1 MHVSELFLPEVR
13 EALQSDPAA
22 IRELV
27 EELHPVDAAEIFLGL
42 KEDEQLIFLKA
53 LLITE
58 QVEILEE
65 LDDDLRADLFEKLAP
80 DMAARLVAEMSA
92 DERADLFR
100 ELPTPLAAKI
110 LAKLSKEDA
119 KDLRSLLAWPEG
131 TAGAL
136 MTTDYVELD
145 AEMTVAQ
152 AIERIREVAEDVETI
167 YYAYAISPEGSLRG
181 VVSLRSLVL
190 SKPDRSIADLMDTEH
205 LVTVHGSDDQAE
217 VTQVIAKYDLLALP
231 VVDDAGRLLG
241 IITVDDTL
249 DVAEEEATEE
259 VQRLSGMEPLEDSYL
274 KTTFFQMIRSRAG
287 WLILLFVGEM
297 FTGNAL
303 RHFEESLQEAI
314 TLVFFIPLL
323 ISAGGNTGS
332 QSAGLLIRALA
343 IGEVVPKQTWSVLKR
358 ELTCGLMLSL
368 ILAVIGAVRALLWSG
383 IGWQIAL
390 IVALALICIVTM
402 ASVVGGL
409 MPILVKRVGMDPAV
423 ASAPLVATIVDIV
436 GIVLYFS
443 IAQAVLT
450 RWSVEGG

>member
-1 MHVSELFLPEVR
+1 MRVCELFLPEVR
-13 EALQSDPAA
+13 DALKSDPAA
-22 IRELV
+22 ICELV

-42 KEDEQLIFLKA
+42 KEEEQLIFLKVLPLTA
-53 LLITE
+53 

-65 LDDDLRADLFEKLAP
+65 IDDDLRAALFEKIAP
-80 DMAARLVAEMSA
+80 EMAVRLVVEMSA
-92 DERADLFR
+92 DERADLFH
-100 ELPTPLAAKI
+100 ELPAPLAAKI

-136 MTTDYVELD
+136 MTTDDVELE
-145 AEMTVAQ
+145 AEMTVAE

-190 SKPDRSIADLMDTEH
+190 AKPDRSIAELMDTEH

-217 VTQVIAKYDLLALP
+217 VTQVIARYDLLAVP

-249 DVAEEEATEE
+249 DAAEEDATEE

-274 KTTFFQMIRSRAG
+274 KTGFFQLIRSRAG
-287 WLILLFVGEM
+287 WLVLLFVGEM
-297 FTGNAL
+297 LTGNAM
-303 RHFEESLQEAI
+303 RAFEESLTEAI
-314 TLVFFIPLL
+314 ALVFFIPLI

-343 IGEVVPKQTWSVLKR
+343 LGEVVPRRALSVAVR
-358 ELTCGLMLSL
+358 EVLSGIMLGV
-368 ILAVIGAVRALLWSG
+368 ILALLGAARAFLWEG
-383 IGWQIAL
+383 IGNQIAL
-390 IVALALICIVTM
+390 IVGLSIICVVTFAALM
-402 ASVVGGL
+402 GGL
-409 MPILVKRVGMDPAV
+409 MPILVKKLGFDPAV
-423 ASAPLVATIVDIV
+423 ASTPLVATLVDIV
-436 GIVLYFS
+436 GLFLYFG
-443 IAQAVLT
+443 IAQAILE
-450 RWSVEGG
+450 RSAG

>member
-1 MHVSELFLPEVR
+1 MRVCELFLPEVR
-13 EALQSDPAA
+13 DALKSDPAA
-22 IRELV
+22 ICELV

-42 KEDEQLIFLKA
+42 KEEEQLIFLKVLPLTA
-53 LLITE
+53 

-65 LDDDLRADLFEKLAP
+65 IDDDLRAALFEKIAP
-80 DMAARLVAEMSA
+80 EMAVRLVVEMSA
-92 DERADLFR
+92 DERADLFH
-100 ELPTPLAAKI
+100 ELPAPLAAKI

-136 MTTDYVELD
+136 MTTDYVELE
-145 AEMTVAQ
+145 AEMTVAE

-190 SKPDRSIADLMDTEH
+190 AKPDRSIAELMDTEH

-217 VTQVIAKYDLLALP
+217 VTQVIARYDLLAVP

-249 DVAEEEATEE
+249 DAAEEDATEE

-274 KTTFFQMIRSRAG
+274 KTGFFQLIRSRAG
-287 WLILLFVGEM
+287 WLVLLFVGEM
-297 FTGNAL
+297 LTGNAM
-303 RHFEESLQEAI
+303 RAFEESLTEAI
-314 TLVFFIPLL
+314 ALVFFIPLI

-343 IGEVVPKQTWSVLKR
+343 LGEVVPRQAFSVAVR
-358 ELTCGLMLSL
+358 EVFSGIMLGV
-368 ILAVIGAVRALLWSG
+368 ILALLGAARAFLWEG
-383 IGWQIAL
+383 IGNQIAL
-390 IVALALICIVTM
+390 IVGLSIICVVTFAALM
-402 ASVVGGL
+402 GGL
-409 MPILVKRVGMDPAV
+409 MPILVKKLGFDPAV
-423 ASAPLVATIVDIV
+423 ASTPLVATLVDIV
-436 GIVLYFS
+436 GLFLYFG
-443 IAQAVLT
+443 IAQAILE
-450 RWSVEGG
+450 RSAG

>member
-1 MHVSELFLPEVR
+1 MRVCELFLPEVR
-13 EALQSDPAA
+13 DALKSDPAA
-22 IRELV
+22 ICELV

-42 KEDEQLIFLKA
+42 KEEEQLIFLKVLPLTA
-53 LLITE
+53 

-65 LDDDLRADLFEKLAP
+65 IDDDLRAALFEKIAP
-80 DMAARLVAEMSA
+80 EMAVRLVVEMSA
-92 DERADLFR
+92 DERADLFH
-100 ELPTPLAAKI
+100 ELPAPLAAKI

-136 MTTDYVELD
+136 MTTDYVELE
-145 AEMTVAQ
+145 AEMTVAD

-190 SKPDRSIADLMDTEH
+190 AKPDRSIAELMDTEH

-217 VTQVIAKYDLLALP
+217 VTQVIARYDLLAVP

-249 DVAEEEATEE
+249 DAAEEDATEE

-274 KTTFFQMIRSRAG
+274 KTGFFQLIRSRAG
-287 WLILLFVGEM
+287 WLVLLFVGEM
-297 FTGNAL
+297 LTGNAM
-303 RHFEESLQEAI
+303 RAFEESLTEAI
-314 TLVFFIPLL
+314 ALVFFIPLI

-343 IGEVVPKQTWSVLKR
+343 LGEVVPRQAFSVAVR
-358 ELTCGLMLSL
+358 EVFSGIMLGV
-368 ILAVIGAVRALLWSG
+368 ILALLGAARAFLWEG
-383 IGWQIAL
+383 IGNQIAL
-390 IVALALICIVTM
+390 IVGLSIICVVTFAALM
-402 ASVVGGL
+402 GGL
-409 MPILVKRVGMDPAV
+409 MPILVKKLGFDPAV
-423 ASAPLVATIVDIV
+423 ASTPLVATLVDIV
-436 GIVLYFS
+436 GLFLYFG
-443 IAQAVLT
+443 IAQAILE
-450 RWSVEGG
+450 RSAG